1 MYDVCIYIYID
12 TYSVFPQAG
21 VGNNNFEGTM
31 HPRIDFP
38 LEKLNGEV
46 EFTLEV
52 YSALASEGAEKHR
65 PQFLLLQNT
74 LQMLEQLEST
84 SAFPCIS
91 FV

>member
-1 MYDVCIYIYID
+1 MYIYIYIACFRKLVLA
-12 TYSVFPQAG
+12 TATSRALCIQR
-21 VGNNNFEGTM
+21 
-31 HPRIDFP
+31 RIDFP

-65 PQFLLLQNT
+65 PQFLLLQNS

>member
-1 MYDVCIYIYID
+1 
-12 TYSVFPQAG
+12 VFPQAG

-31 HPRIDFP
+31 HPRIDFS